1 MKKYD
6 LAESQERKYGLIA
19 AAAAAKRGDL
29 VVLPTDTVYGL
40 GTDAFNPQGVE
51 KLLNAKGRER
61 NMPTPVLIGSPNT
74 LPALALRV
82 TQTMKDL
89 VQCFWPGAL
98 TLVVKQQPTLNWDLG
113 DTNGTVAVRMPMHP
127 VAIELLNLVGPM
139 AVSSANKTGQSS
151 AINIEMAVEQ
161 LGEVVSIY
169 LDGGPSP
176 ITVPS
181 TILDLTNEETR
192 VIRIGAIELDEI
204 REVVPRVIGPD
215 GEKNE

>member
-40 GTDAFNPQGVE
+40 GTDAFNPRGVE

-204 REVVPRVIGPD
+204 REVVPGLIGPD